1 MFWYDHNRAY
11 HQGEMTSRAPVGATP
26 ATAGSPPGRT
36 VLPPKLLDDAAKR
49 MSILA
54 VFFAVVV
61 VIVQVFQRLIQ
72 PQMVAVIDD
81 PINRLATLAAV
92 LMAVGL
98 FALHRFRLATSRTL
112 LALGMVFEVVVA
124 LSISMIETSR
134 PFDPRVPLL
143 GLSALGPWIV
153 FIGALIPNRPIVT
166 LLVALAAATSW
177 PLAYVINSTRLHF
190 VTESWR
196 QTSVWP
202 AMNYLMAVLAYL
214 VGRRTYGTAYQAQT
228 AQELGS
234 YRLVSLIGEGG
245 MGEVWK
251 ASHQMLARPAA
262 IKLVKPAA
270 ATSAR
275 QADVF
280 IKRFRR
286 EANMIAGL
294 QSPHTVYLYDF
305 GTAQDGR
312 VYYVM
317 ELLDGISLQ
326 TLVTTFGPQPASRVV
341 FILRQICRS
350 LEEAHAQG
358 LVHRDLKP
366 SNVMLCNFAGRRDFV
381 KVLDF
386 GLAKSV
392 VRAERLEMSQLTV
405 EGVAT
410 GTPGYIA
417 PEVALGDAEVDARAD
432 LYALGCVA
440 YVLLTG
446 TLVFPD
452 PNPLSMT
459 LKHVQAAPDPP
470 SLRTELAIP
479 PDLERIILHCLA
491 KNPSDRPSSA
501 AELEEM
507 LGTCGAADW
516 TERDAAT
523 WWELHLPRSSSLRSF
538 AQASPRTPPVVQKV

>member
-1 MFWYDHNRAY
+1 
-11 HQGEMTSRAPVGATP
+11 
-26 ATAGSPPGRT
+26 
-36 VLPPKLLDDAAKR
+36 

-54 VFFAVVV
+54 VFLAVVV
-61 VIVQVFQRLIQ
+61 VAVQVFQRLIQ
-72 PQMVAVIDD
+72 PQLVSVIDD
-81 PINRLATLAAV
+81 PVNRLATLVAV
-92 LMAVGL
+92 LMAIGL
-98 FALHRFRLATSRTL
+98 FALQRFRLVTSRTML
-112 LALGMVFEVVVA
+112 GLGMVFEVVVA
-124 LSISMIETSR
+124 FAVSMVETSR

-153 FIGALIPNRPIVT
+153 FVGALIPNRPIVT
-166 LLVALAAATSW
+166 LVVALVAATSW
-177 PLAYVINSTRLHF
+177 PLAYAINSVRLDF

-196 QTSVWP
+196 QAAVWP
-202 AMNYLMAVLAYL
+202 VMNYLMAVLAYL
-214 VGRRTYGTAYQAQT
+214 VGRRTYGTAFQAQT
-228 AQELGS
+228 AEELGS

-245 MGEVWK
+245 MGEVWR
-251 ASHQMLARPAA
+251 ASHRMLARPAA

-270 ATSAR
+270 ASSAR

-305 GTAQDGR
+305 GTAKDGR
-312 VYYVM
+312 FYYVM

-326 TLVTTFGPQPASRVV
+326 TLVTTFGPQPASRVI
-341 FILRQICRS
+341 FILRQICSS
-350 LEEAHAQG
+350 LDEAHEQG

-366 SNVMLCNFAGRRDFV
+366 SNVMLCTVARRHDFV

-392 VRAERLEMSQLTV
+392 APAARVDVSQLTV
-405 EGVAT
+405 EGVAA

-417 PEVALGDAEVDARAD
+417 PEVALGEAAVDARAD

-470 SLRTELAIP
+470 SLRTELPIP
-479 PDLERIILHCLA
+479 PDLERIILQCLE
-491 KNPSDRPSSA
+491 KNPADRPASA
-501 AELEEM
+501 RDLDER
-507 LGTCGAADW
+507 LGHSLASGW
-516 TERDAAT
+516 TERDAQD
-523 WWELHLPRSSSLRSF
+523 WWELHLPQSSSLRSF
-538 AQASPRTPPVVQKV
+538 AQAAPRTPPVVQKV

>member
-1 MFWYDHNRAY
+1 
-11 HQGEMTSRAPVGATP
+11 MTSPPPVGATP
-26 ATAGSPPGRT
+26 ASGGSLPGLIG
-36 VLPPKLLDDAAKR
+36 LPPKLLDDAARR

-54 VFFAVVV
+54 LFLAVVV

-72 PQMVAVIDD
+72 PQFAAVIDD
-81 PINRLATLAAV
+81 PVNRLTTLAAV
-92 LMAVGL
+92 LMAIGL

-112 LALGMVFEVVVA
+112 LVLGMLFEVVVGFA
-124 LSISMIETSR
+124 ISMVETSR

-153 FIGALIPNRPIVT
+153 FVGALIPNRPTVT
-166 LLVALAAATSW
+166 LLVALATATSW
-177 PLAYVINSTRLHF
+177 PLAYAINSTRLDF

-202 AMNYLMAVLAYL
+202 VMNYLMAVLAYL
-214 VGRRTYGTAYQAQT
+214 VGRRTYGTASQAQT
-228 AQELGS
+228 ALDLGS
-234 YRLVSLIGEGG
+234 YRLVAPIGEGG
-245 MGEVWK
+245 MGEVWR

-262 IKLVKPAA
+262 IKLVKPDAA
-270 ATSAR
+270 SSAR

-312 VYYVM
+312 FYYVM

-341 FILRQICRS
+341 FILRQICSS
-350 LEEAHAQG
+350 LDEAHGQG

-366 SNVMLCNFAGRRDFV
+366 SNVMLCKVAKRHDFV

-392 VRAERLEMSQLTV
+392 ARVERSDMSQLTLD
-405 EGVAT
+405 GVAA

-417 PEVALGDAEVDARAD
+417 PEVALGDDVDARAD

-459 LKHVQAAPDPP
+459 LKHVQTAPDPP
-470 SLRTELAIP
+470 SLRTELSIP
-479 PDLERIILHCLA
+479 PGLEHIILQCLE
-491 KNPSDRPSSA
+491 KNRSDRPSSA
-501 AELEEM
+501 RQLDEM
-507 LGTCGAADW
+507 LATCGASLW
-516 TERDAAT
+516 SERDAYD
-523 WWELHLPRSSSLRSF
+523 WWELHLPQSSSLRF